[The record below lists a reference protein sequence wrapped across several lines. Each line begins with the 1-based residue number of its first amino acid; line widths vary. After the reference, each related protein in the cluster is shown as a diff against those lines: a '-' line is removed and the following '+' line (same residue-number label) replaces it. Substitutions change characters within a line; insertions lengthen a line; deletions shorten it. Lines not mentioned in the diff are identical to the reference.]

1 MVKFGVNLIK
11 VCLNNDI
18 VVRCN
23 LLSFGVNFD
32 KILRNKNI
40 QKRII
45 FIYNNDIAAAR
56 VELWSS
62 STNAK
67 YAESSSTNY
76 ILCKKQIKV

>member
-1 MVKFGVNLIK
+1 MLKFA
-11 VCLNNDI
+11 LNNVI

-23 LLSFGVNFD
+23 LLNFRVNFD
-32 KILRNKNI
+32 KILLNKNI

-67 YAESSSTNY
+67 FAESSSTNY

>member
-1 MVKFGVNLIK
+1 M
-11 VCLNNDI
+11 
-18 VVRCN
+18 CN
-23 LLSFGVNFD
+23 LLRFGVNFD
-32 KILRNKNI
+32 KILLIKNI
-40 QKRII
+40 KKHII

-76 ILCKKQIKV
+76 IMCENQTKV

>member
-1 MVKFGVNLIK
+1 MSLYVISCNVLRFGVNVDK
-11 VCLNNDI
+11 SWLN
-18 VVRCN
+18 
-23 LLSFGVNFD
+23 
-32 KILRNKNI
+32 KYI
-40 QKRII
+40 QKRTI

-76 ILCKKQIKV
+76 ILCEMQEKYKCSFF